1 MKVFI
6 VYVIDNVLYKSTINS
21 SPMRDNRAGR
31 RIFTKNLFERRS
43 RLQIKRNVT
52 GC

>member
-21 SPMRDNRAGR
+21 YPMRDNRAGK
-31 RIFTKNLFERRS
+31 RILLKN
-43 RLQIKRNVT
+43 V
-52 GC
+52 